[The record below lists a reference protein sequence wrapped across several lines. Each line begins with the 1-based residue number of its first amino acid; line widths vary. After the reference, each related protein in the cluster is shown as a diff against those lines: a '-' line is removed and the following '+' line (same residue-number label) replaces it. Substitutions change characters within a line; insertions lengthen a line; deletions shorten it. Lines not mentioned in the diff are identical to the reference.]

1 MKYSMLRRKIVLM
14 IIDVALI
21 NFSFLLSFYFRFLS
35 DIPGKYIIAYAE
47 TSIIITLIFTLSFY
61 LFRMYD
67 SLWRYAGPDEFLLI
81 FAACTSS
88 GIAVMAY
95 NLIYGGLIPRSI
107 IILATIL
114 ITLFISISRAA
125 FRTYR
130 VWVKILE
137 DKKRKPDSRAMI
149 VGAGAGGCMV
159 LQEMNTSDEIKVT
172 PVCFV
177 DDDENKQGMTISRI
191 KVLGNRHDIPRLVK
205 ELNIDSIV
213 IAIPTISGTDRSEIV
228 NICKNTGCKLKIMP
242 GIYELLKGE
251 VSVKEIRD
259 VHIEDLLGRDTV
271 LLEDEGIKD
280 YLKGKV
286 VLIPGGGGSIGSE
299 ISRQV
304 LKYGPEKLIIFDNY
318 ENNAYNLEN
327 EIKGKYPDVE
337 IKLIIGSI
345 RDRNRL
351 DNVFRKYRPDV
362 VFHAAAHKHVPLME
376 ESPGEAILNNIFGTL
391 NLTETA
397 DRYNVKKFVMLS
409 TDKAVNPTNVMGAT
423 KRTCEMIIQA
433 MDAKSKTE
441 FVAVRFG
448 NVLGSN
454 GSVIPL
460 FNKQIAEGGPV
471 TVTDKNI
478 TRFFMTIPEAAQ
490 LVLQAGA
497 FAEGGEIFILD
508 MGKPVKIYDLAKD
521 LVKLS
526 GFVPDVDIKIEVTG
540 LRPGEKLYEEVLMS
554 EEGIKKTAHN
564 KIFVAKPASYNIEE
578 LKKEFKELDTLCQIG
593 DDEGIIKKLSEVV
606 PTYHNKRIEN
616 QESDG
621 EDGRAGQQKDLG
633 TQIPA
638 LIIK

>member
-1 MKYSMLRRKIVLM
+1 M
-14 IIDVALI
+14 D
-21 NFSFLLSFYFRFLS
+21 
-35 DIPGKYIIAYAE
+35 
-47 TSIIITLIFTLSFY
+47 
-61 LFRMYD
+61 
-67 SLWRYAGPDEFLLI
+67 
-81 FAACTSS
+81 
-88 GIAVMAY
+88 
-95 NLIYGGLIPRSI
+95 
-107 IILATIL
+107 
-114 ITLFISISRAA
+114 
-125 FRTYR
+125 
-130 VWVKILE
+130 
-137 DKKRKPDSRAMI
+137 
-149 VGAGAGGCMV
+149 
-159 LQEMNTSDEIKVT
+159 
-172 PVCFV
+172 
-177 DDDENKQGMTISRI
+177 
-191 KVLGNRHDIPRLVK
+191 
-205 ELNIDSIV
+205 
-213 IAIPTISGTDRSEIV
+213 
-228 NICKNTGCKLKIMP
+228 LKC
-242 GIYELLKGE
+242 
-251 VSVKEIRD
+251 
-259 VHIEDLLGRDTV
+259 
-271 LLEDEGIKD
+271 
-280 YLKGKV
+280 
-286 VLIPGGGGSIGSE
+286 
-299 ISRQV
+299 
-304 LKYGPEKLIIFDNY
+304 LIIFDNY

-351 DNVFRKYRPDV
+351 DNVFSKYRPDV
-362 VFHAAAHKHVPLME
+362 IFHAAAHKHVPLME

-433 MDAKSKTE
+433 MDAKSRTE

-554 EEGIKKTAHN
+554 EEGIKKTSHN

-616 QESDG
+616 QESDV
-621 EDGRAGQQKDLG
+621 EDGRADQQKDLG
-633 TQIPA
+633 AQIPA